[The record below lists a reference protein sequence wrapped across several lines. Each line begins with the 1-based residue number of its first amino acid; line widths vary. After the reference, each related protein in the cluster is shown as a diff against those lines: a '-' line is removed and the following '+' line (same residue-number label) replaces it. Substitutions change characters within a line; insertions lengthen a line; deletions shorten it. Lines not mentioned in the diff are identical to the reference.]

1 MKTSIW
7 EIPKQNYIIK
17 VAARDMRYFVGL
29 TSQWFSFT
37 SEAFVWRC
45 FVEKVFLEISQ
56 NSQVFL
62 CDISK
67 SVTWK
72 LLARVQLVF
81 KFGYYFVK
89 GSKILLL
96 SLNELGEK
104 FWVTITLANCVN
116 KP

>member
-1 MKTSIW
+1 
-7 EIPKQNYIIK
+7 
-17 VAARDMRYFVGL
+17 MRYFVGL

-37 SEAFVWRC
+37 SEAFVWRY

-81 KFGYYFVK
+81 KLGYYFVK